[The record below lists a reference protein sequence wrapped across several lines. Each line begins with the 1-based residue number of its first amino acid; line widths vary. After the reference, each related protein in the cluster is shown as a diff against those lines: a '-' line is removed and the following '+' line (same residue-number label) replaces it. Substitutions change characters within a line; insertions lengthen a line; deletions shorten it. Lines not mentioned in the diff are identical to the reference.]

1 MRRAYDTKLYIAE
14 TPQADAVS
22 VCRERKLA
30 YDTKLYTDETSRADA
45 VSEGEHAMKL
55 YILAT
60 GGDFFPPLHPIYH
73 NYFIQ

>member
-1 MRRAYDTKLYIAE
+1 MLAYDTKLYIDE
-14 TPQADAVS
+14 TPQV
-22 VCRERKLA
+22 
-30 YDTKLYTDETSRADA
+30 DA

-60 GGDFFPPLHPIYH
+60 GGDFSPSLHPIYH